1 MKEKN
6 GKVPWEEEI
15 KREKEKN
22 GKVPWEEEIKRYFVD
37 IEGTLNRRDPRKKK
51 RAVFSRS

>member
-6 GKVPWEEEI
+6 GKVPWEI

-22 GKVPWEEEIKRYFVD
+22 GTVPWEEEIKSYFVA
-37 IEGTLNRRDPRKKK
+37 IEGTLKRTDPRKKK